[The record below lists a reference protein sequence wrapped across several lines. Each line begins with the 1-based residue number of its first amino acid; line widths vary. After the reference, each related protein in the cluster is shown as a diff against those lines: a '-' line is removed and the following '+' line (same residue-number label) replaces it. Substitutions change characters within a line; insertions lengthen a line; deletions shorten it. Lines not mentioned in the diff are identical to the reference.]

1 MIIYIKNVI
10 IIAKLVLNQEMK
22 QIIIAMNV
30 QLILHFLMNLL
41 LYHKIVLKNVI
52 IIFILM
58 KVINTLELNLIYA
71 RPDIVNL

>member
-41 LYHKIVLKNVI
+41 LYHKIVMKNVI

-58 KVINTLELNLIYA
+58 KVTNTLALNLIYA

>member
-22 QIIIAMNV
+22 QLIIAMNV

-41 LYHKIVLKNVI
+41 LYHKIVMKNVI

-58 KVINTLELNLIYA
+58 KVTNTLALNLIYA

>member
-58 KVINTLELNLIYA
+58 KVTNILALNLIYA
-71 RPDIVNL
+71 QPNIVNL

>member
-30 QLILHFLMNLL
+30 QQILHFLMNLL
-41 LYHKIVLKNVI
+41 LYRKIVLKNVI

-58 KVINTLELNLIYA
+58 KVTNTLALNLIYA

>member
-41 LYHKIVLKNVI
+41 LYHKIVLKNAI

-58 KVINTLELNLIYA
+58 KVTNTLALNLIYA
-71 RPDIVNL
+71 R